1 MRLQIDPI
9 STDSSLGKVVC
20 EFIEI
25 PDLDQV
31 LLFTQVFDRI
41 DATDGV
47 VAASIPFPVDL
58 IPDDLMTAI
67 RQAIVSRAVEQL
79 ASKEV

>member
-41 DATDGV
+41 DAIDGV
-47 VAASIPFPVDL
+47 VGVNIPFPVDL
-58 IPDDLMTAI
+58 IPDELMAQV
-67 RQAIVSRAVEQL
+67 RQAIITRAVEQL